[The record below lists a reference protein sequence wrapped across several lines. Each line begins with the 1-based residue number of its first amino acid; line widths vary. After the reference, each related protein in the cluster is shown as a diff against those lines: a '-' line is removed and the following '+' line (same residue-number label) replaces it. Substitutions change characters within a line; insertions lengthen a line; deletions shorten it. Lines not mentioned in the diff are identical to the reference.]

1 MHSQVKRKSFT
12 QTMKDQAI
20 SFVKDARKV
29 ILGGYSLRVDENTV
43 DYLTMHDIPMHK
55 ISPCMKG
62 PGNEHG
68 PH

>member
-1 MHSQVKRKSFT
+1 
-12 QTMKDQAI
+12 MKDQAI